1 MSLQELAAQLL
12 SLTPA
17 EKLEAIQILSHSL
30 SQNWR
35 GITKTP
41 GVCGGDAC
49 IEGTRIPVWVL
60 VSYRRLGVSESE
72 LLYNYPT
79 LSATDLANAWVY
91 ADANPQEVDTAI
103 RENDED
109 FEDEDN

>member
-1 MSLQELAAQLL
+1 MTIQELETQLL
-12 SLTPA
+12 ALSPA
-17 EKLEAIQILSHSL
+17 EKAELIQILSRSL
-30 SQNWR
+30 NKNWR

-60 VSYRRLGVSESE
+60 VGYRRLGVSESE

-79 LSATDLANAWVY
+79 LSAADLVNAWVY
-91 ADANPQEVDTAI
+91 AEAHSEEIETAI
-103 RENDED
+103 RENEED
-109 FEDEDN
+109 

>member
-1 MSLQELAAQLL
+1 MTLQDLEVQLL

-17 EKLEAIQILSHSL
+17 EKLEVIQILSHSL

-49 IEGTRIPVWVL
+49 IEGTRFLCGCLCKLETW
-60 VSYRRLGVSESE
+60 E
-72 LLYNYPT
+72 LAKHNSFTTIQPYLP
-79 LSATDLANAWVY
+79 L
-91 ADANPQEVDTAI
+91 I
-103 RENDED
+103 
-109 FEDEDN
+109 